1 MDETILSKLM
11 NRIDDII
18 FEKGLKKQSVA
29 AKCGYTL
36 QQFSS
41 MLHGRKIITALDIAK
56 IADVLEVTPNDLF
69 GITGV

>member
-1 MDETILSKLM
+1 M
-11 NRIDDII
+11 NICATHIDRII

-36 QQFSS
+36 QQFSG

-69 GITGV
+69 GTTRG

>member
-1 MDETILSKLM
+1 MKIVAENT
-11 NRIDDII
+11 NRIIL
-18 FEKGLKKQSVA
+18 EKGWKKQSVA

-41 MLHGRKIITALDIAK
+41 MLHGRKIITALDVAK

-69 GITGV
+69 GINTTESQG